1 MSFFESCDRKNVVT
15 FFGCEMKS
23 AEDNNKQP
31 KRTGFWKNLTE
42 ISEPGFKKADA
53 TSVFKAVNF
62 ELYTTPNKVM
72 VVVGLLAI
80 GGCSGYIAYMNYKA
94 RQEAGGRQIYN
105 AINPDGSYSTM
116 IRQSKWD

>member
-1 MSFFESCDRKNVVT
+1 
-15 FFGCEMKS
+15 MKS